1 MSKMAEDGRSST
13 GFEEGEVAA
22 ISYFGF
28 LGVLFLII
36 EKKSD
41 FVRFHALQSTLG
53 FSTLLVFWLCVK
65 WIVSLQFMWWAPGM
79 AALAFALFMM
89 YHAYHGEEYKFP
101 VIGKMAFNAI
111 FDTEPEPED
120 LLAPS
125 QNEPRDPGGAEGG
138 GV

>member
-1 MSKMAEDGRSST
+1 MTEDGRSST

-28 LGVLFLII
+28 LGVLLLII

-53 FSTLLVFWLCVK
+53 FSFLAVFWLCVK
-65 WIVSLQFMWWAPGM
+65 WIPALQFLWWAPGL

-89 YHAYHGEEYKFP
+89 YRAYHGEEYKFP
-101 VIGKMAFNAI
+101 LIGNMAFNAI
-111 FDTEPEPED
+111 YDTESGPED
-120 LLAPS
+120 LLAATGDKPS
-125 QNEPRDPGGAEGG
+125 SSNDPEGG
-138 GV
+138 SAK